1 MDGLLERFSA
11 LAVSSVGRRAFA
23 GVYLIGGV
31 ASAFAL
37 PDTPDEISRIADIR
51 AVLGGASYSFF
62 WPPGNMAVI
71 LANPLFHADVL
82 PDVQAVRLFNFL
94 LSAPPILWLLLRCRV
109 PLALGVALVAM
120 PFMWLVTATASQQGL
135 MLALLVVLLQSALDG
150 RRAALV
156 AAAAGLYFVNPAM
169 LPVIPG
175 GFFLAA
181 LLGQPMPHAARAALL
196 GVIPFAA
203 VVAFVWILTGDLRP
217 TLSGNGASNL
227 WLGNNPDPLSHRGV
241 ATRPLPSDLLAAT
254 FEFMRQETLAFVMNL
269 LRKITLYWVP
279 WDYMRSGLGGDL
291 QAVFFGYVAVVQAT
305 IYATAIAL
313 RHSVRPGALT
323 TAIAIALLAWA
334 LYSLFF
340 VKIRFRVPF
349 DLLILAAVMMPR
361 RDRTARAN
369 DGPEPPSA

>member
-11 LAVSSVGRRAFA
+11 LAVSSVARWVFVV
-23 GVYLIGGV
+23 VYLIGGIG
-31 ASAFAL
+31 AAFAL

-51 AVLGGASYSFF
+51 TVLGGASYSFF

-71 LANPLFHADVL
+71 LVNPLFQAGML
-82 PDVQAVRLFNFL
+82 ADVQAVRVFNFL
-94 LSAPPILWLLLRCRV
+94 LSAPPILWLLLRCQV

-135 MLALLVVLLQSALDG
+135 MLALLVVLLLSALDG

-156 AAAAGLYFVNPAM
+156 VAAAGLYFVNPAM

-181 LLGQPMPHAARAALL
+181 LLAQPMLHAARAALL

-203 VVAFVWILTGDLRP
+203 GVVFVWILTGDLRP
-217 TLSGNGASNL
+217 TLSGNGASNI
-227 WLGNNPDPLSHRGV
+227 WLGNNPDPLSHRGL

-254 FEFMRQETLAFVMNL
+254 FEVMRQETLAFVMNL
-269 LRKITLYWVP
+269 LRKITLYRVP
-279 WDYMRSGLGGDL
+279 WDYIRRGLGGEL
-291 QAVFFGYVAVVQAT
+291 QAVFFAYVAVVQAT

-340 VKIRFRVPF
+340 VKVRFRVPF
-349 DLLILAAVMMPR
+349 DLLILAGVMMPR
-361 RDRTARAN
+361 RDQMGRAN
-369 DGPEPPSA
+369 DEPEPPSA